1 MKTEADIC
9 RTYVTPKLRAAG
21 WTDEQIRE
29 QVTFTHGRIVPTG
42 GRVARKVQKRA
53 DYLLYYQSN
62 FKLAVV
68 EAKDDSHRA
77 VDGLPQAKEYAK
89 MLGLRFA
96 YATNGH
102 EILEFDF
109 ETGELKEVM
118 NFPTPEELWQRVNPV
133 PADTTQRI
141 LTSVRTNK
149 QLRYYQEIAINKAVE
164 KILSGSKRVLLTL
177 ATGTGKTTIAS
188 QIAWK
193 LWDSR
198 WSNKNLNG
206 RRPKILFLADRN
218 FLVDDPY
225 SKDFAIFGDA
235 RWKIQREADMGHD
248 MYFAI
253 YQAVDDDQWNTGL
266 YREYPKD
273 FFDLIIVDECHRG
286 SARDKSNWRAILDH
300 FQNAVQVGM
309 TATPLREEESEFGNR
324 DTYAYFGNPVYIYS
338 LQQGIEDGFLAPYRV
353 HRIVT
358 NVDLDGYR
366 PLRGERDVYGQEVPD
381 KVYRTPEFDRD
392 IVLRGRTRAIAR
404 HITNFLKKTGDRFAK
419 TIIFCVDQDHA
430 GDMMVEL
437 SKLNSDLVQQYP
449 DYVVRITSKDG
460 DIGKGD
466 LSRFTDVE
474 SKTPTIV
481 TTSQLLTTGVDV
493 PNCRLIVIAR
503 TVNSMVEFKQIIGRG
518 TRVRPDYNKLYF
530 DILDYTGSA
539 VERFSDPEFDGFP
552 ALATQEEIDEAG
564 EVQSQEVT
572 QPEEP
577 LEDDTIVVSEKP
589 DTDYRGRKI
598 VVEGGQVEIVANV
611 VYELDP
617 NGTRL
622 RVMTYSQYAADA
634 IQKMYSTAAVLQKQW
649 SNAQERAAVIQALE
663 ERGISLES
671 LRDALNQPEADPF
684 DLICHIAFQSPIY
697 TRRER
702 SDRLKREERKFF
714 EKYTPEAREIL
725 DEILNK
731 YVEAGVT
738 QFKMPDILYL
748 PPMLTH
754 GNPMEISQKF
764 GGTEKLR
771 GALEQ
776 LQAMLYEVNQ
786 N

>member
-1 MKTEADIC
+1 MNEADTC
-9 RTYVTPKLRAAG
+9 RTLVTPKLRSAG

-29 QVTFTHGRIVPTG
+29 QVTFTHGRIVPSG
-42 GRVARKVQKRA
+42 GQVARKVQKRA

-62 FKLAVV
+62 YKVAVI
-68 EAKDDSHRA
+68 EAKDDTHRA
-77 VDGLPQAKEYAK
+77 VDGLGQAKEYAR
-89 MLGLRFA
+89 MLGLQYA

-102 EILEFDF
+102 EILEFSYQ
-109 ETGELKEVM
+109 TGELKEIDC
-118 NFPTPEELWQRVNPV
+118 FPTPEELWNRVNPV
-133 PADTTQRI
+133 PQDLSQRVLHNTRTT
-141 LTSVRTNK
+141 K
-149 QLRYYQEIAINKAVE
+149 QLRYYQEIAINKALE
-164 KILSGSKRVLLTL
+164 SILSGQKRVLLTL

-198 WSNKNLNG
+198 WSNKNQKG

-225 SKDFAIFGDA
+225 SRDFAIFGDA

-253 YQAVDDDQWNTGL
+253 YQAVNDDQWNPGL
-266 YREYPKD
+266 YREYSRD
-273 FFDLIIVDECHRG
+273 FFDLVIVDECHRG
-286 SARDKSNWRAILDH
+286 SARDQSNWRLILDH
-300 FQNAVQVGM
+300 FHSAVQIGM
-309 TATPLREEESEFGNR
+309 TATPLREEDSELGNR
-324 DTYAYFGNPVYIYS
+324 DTYAYFGNPVYVYS

-366 PLRGERDVYGQEVPD
+366 PQRGERDVYGKEVPD
-381 KVYRTPEFDRD
+381 KLYRTPEFDRD
-392 IVLRGRTRAIAR
+392 IVLRARTRAIAR
-404 HITNFLKKTGDRFAK
+404 HITNFLRKTGDRFAK
-419 TIIFCVDQDHA
+419 TIVFCVDQDHA
-430 GDMMVEL
+430 GDMLVEL
-437 SKLNSDLVQQYP
+437 ARLNQDLVQQYP
-449 DYVVRITSKDG
+449 DYVVRITSRDG

-474 SKTPTIV
+474 SKTPAIV

-564 EVQSQEVT
+564 EVTSAEVT

-577 LEDDTIVVSEKP
+577 LEEDTLVINEKP
-589 DTDYRGRKI
+589 QTDYRGRKI

-617 NGTRL
+617 DGNRL
-622 RVMTYSQYAADA
+622 RVMNYSQYAADA

-663 ERGISLES
+663 ERGISLAS
-671 LRDALNQPEADPF
+671 LREALNQPEADPF
-684 DLICHIAFQSPIY
+684 DLLCHVAFQSPIF
-697 TRRER
+697 TRKER

-714 EKYTPEAREIL
+714 EKFTPEARQIL
-725 DEILNK
+725 DEILEK
-731 YVEAGVT
+731 YVEAGVS
-738 QFKMPDILYL
+738 QFQMPDILYL
-748 PPMLTH
+748 TPMLKH

-776 LQAMLYEVNQ
+776 LQTMLYDVKET
-786 N
+786 

>member
-1 MKTEADIC
+1 MNEADTC
-9 RTYVTPKLRAAG
+9 RTLVTPKLRTAG

-29 QVTFTHGRIVPTG
+29 QVTFTHGRIVPSG
-42 GRVARKVQKRA
+42 GQVARKVQKRA
-53 DYLLYYQSN
+53 DYLLYYQSKY
-62 FKLAVV
+62 KLAVI
-68 EAKDDSHRA
+68 EAKDDTHRA
-77 VDGLPQAKEYAK
+77 VDGLAQAKEYAK
-89 MLGLRFA
+89 MLGLQYA

-102 EILEFDF
+102 EILEFNF
-109 ETGELKEVM
+109 KTGELKEIDC
-118 NFPTPEELWQRVNPV
+118 FPTPEELWNRVNPV
-133 PADTTQRI
+133 PQDAAQRI
-141 LTSVRTNK
+141 LNNTRTTK
-149 QLRYYQEIAINKAVE
+149 QLRYYQEIAINKALE
-164 KILSGSKRVLLTL
+164 SILSGQKRVLLTL

-198 WSNKNLNG
+198 WSNKHQKG

-225 SKDFAIFGDA
+225 SRDFAIFGDA

-253 YQAVDDDQWNTGL
+253 YQAVDDDQWNPGL
-266 YREYPKD
+266 YREYPSD
-273 FFDLIIVDECHRG
+273 FFDLVIVDECHRG
-286 SARDKSNWRAILDH
+286 SARDQSNWRLILDYFH
-300 FQNAVQVGM
+300 SAVQLGM
-309 TATPLREEESEFGNR
+309 TATPLREVDSELGNR
-324 DTYAYFGNPVYIYS
+324 DTYAYFGNPVYVYS

-366 PLRGERDVYGQEVPD
+366 PLRGERDVYGKEVPD
-381 KVYRTPEFDRD
+381 KLYRTPEFDRD
-392 IVLRGRTRAIAR
+392 IVLRARTRAIAK

-419 TIIFCVDQDHA
+419 TIIFCVDQEHA
-430 GDMMVEL
+430 GDMLVEL
-437 SKLNSDLVQQYP
+437 AKLNRDLVQQYP

-474 SKTPTIV
+474 SKTPAIV

-564 EVQSQEVT
+564 EVKFEEVT

-577 LEDDTIVVSEKP
+577 LEEDTLVINEKP
-589 DTDYRGRKI
+589 GTDYRGRKI

-617 NGTRL
+617 EGNRL
-622 RVMTYSQYAADA
+622 RVMNYSQYAADA
-634 IQKMYSTAAVLQKQW
+634 IQKMYSTAAVLQRHW
-649 SNAQERAAVIQALE
+649 SNAQERAAVIRALE
-663 ERGISLES
+663 ERGISLAS
-671 LRDALNQPEADPF
+671 LREALNQPEADPF
-684 DLICHIAFQSPIY
+684 DLICHVAFQSPIF
-697 TRRER
+697 TRKER

-714 EKYTPEAREIL
+714 EKFTPEARQIL
-725 DEILNK
+725 DEILEK
-731 YVEAGVT
+731 YVEAGVS
-738 QFKMPDILYL
+738 QFRMPDILYL
-748 PPMLTH
+748 SPMLKH

-764 GGTEKLR
+764 GGTENLR

-776 LQAMLYEVNQ
+776 LQAMLYHIKET
-786 N
+786 